1 MLRGAGEDKTVLA
14 TGSFSAGAR
23 ALPTPESA
31 AAAAAAAAAAD
42 AVTAVQHC
50 LMDPSTVGA
59 AQAELVL
66 THGSKGVWLRA
77 VNRIII
83 IIKKKKKK
91 TDVLI
96 Y

>member
-31 AAAAAAAAAAD
+31 AAAAAAAADAAAAD

-83 IIKKKKKK
+83 IIIKIKIKN
-91 TDVLI
+91 
-96 Y
+96 